1 MQFLELC
8 SFNLPQ
14 FFNKFYND
22 PCLKALKDAGLKKED
37 ISALVLVDAMTRVPK
52 VILSA
57 SVPVLVLD
65 KQRNVRRLVLM
76 AIIGVVILVCYL
88 ALKILSKKKETAIK
102 QAICDN
108 EKKETAIKQA
118 ICDNDKCIICIES
131 YEENKRDRLCLLKCS
146 HIFHER
152 CLTEW
157 VKLKSQCPLCRSPV
171 SVTFTHL
178 LN

>member
-108 EKKETAIKQA
+108 
-118 ICDNDKCIICIES
+118 DKCIICIES